1 MSDTTLSAQWQE
13 RARLSIPGGVS
24 SPVRAFQ
31 AVGGV
36 PRYFVS
42 GEGSRVI
49 DVDGN
54 SYVDLVNSWG
64 PMILGHAH
72 PEVVKA
78 VSEYVKHSFS
88 FGAPHPQEVALAE
101 EIVSRVEA
109 VEAIRFVSSGTEAVM
124 TALRLAR
131 AWTNRS
137 MIVKFA
143 GCYHGHSDSML
154 AEAGSGVATLS
165 LPNSPGV
172 TTGQAKDTLVVAYND
187 VEALRAVFLKH
198 GPKIAAVIT
207 ESVPANMG
215 VVPPIPGFTQE
226 IFSLARQAGS
236 LVIFDEVM
244 TGFRISRS
252 GWWGAFAQPH
262 GQTPDLFT
270 FGKVIGG
277 GFPLAAVGGSSEI
290 MRQLAPEGSVYQ
302 AGTLS
307 GNPIA
312 TTAGLSTLQL
322 LDDAVYSAL
331 DDRALR
337 VQQIISA
344 ALDREGVAHQTQN
357 SGNLFSF
364 FFTDKPVQNFAH
376 AKAQNTQAFAK
387 FFHGLLSRGV
397 SIPPSAFEAWF
408 VSAAI
413 SDADLEIIEKAAGPA
428 AKEASHTS
436 AV

>member
-1 MSDTTLSAQWQE
+1 MSDTTLSAQWQD

-42 GEGSRVI
+42 GSGSRVV

-54 SYVDLVNSWG
+54 SYIDLVGSWG

-72 PEVVKA
+72 PEVVAA
-78 VSEYVKHSFS
+78 VSHYVQHSFS

-101 EIVSRVEA
+101 EIVSRVGA
-109 VEAIRFVSSGTEAVM
+109 VEAVRFVSSGTEAVM

-172 TTGQAKDTLVVAYND
+172 TTGQAQDTIVVAYND
-187 VEALRAVFLKH
+187 VEALRAVFLEH
-198 GPKIAAVIT
+198 GSKIAAVIT

-215 VVPPIPGFTQE
+215 VVPPAPGFTEE
-226 IFSLARQAGS
+226 IFTLAHGAGA

-244 TGFRISRS
+244 TGFRISRA
-252 GWWGAFAQPH
+252 GWWGAFAEPQ
-262 GQTPDLFT
+262 GLIPDLFT

-277 GFPLAAVGGSSEI
+277 GFPLAALAGNSAI

-312 TTAGLSTLQL
+312 TTAGLTTLQL
-322 LDDAVYSAL
+322 LEEGVYSAL
-331 DDRALR
+331 NERAKS
-337 VQQIISA
+337 VQSIISE
-344 ALDREGVAHQTQN
+344 ALSKAGVPHNTQH

-364 FFTDKPVQNFAH
+364 FFTDNPVHNFQQ
-376 AKAQNTQAFAK
+376 AKTQNTQAFAA
-387 FFHGLLSRGV
+387 FFHGLLNRGV

-413 SDADLEIIEKAAGPA
+413 SDLDLEIIQEAAGPA
-428 AKEASHTS
+428 AVEA
-436 AV
+436 AQVRVA

>member
-1 MSDTTLSAQWQE
+1 MSETTLSARWHD
-13 RARLSIPGGVS
+13 RALLSIPGGVS
-24 SPVRAFQ
+24 SPVRAFR

-42 GEGSRVI
+42 GSGSQVV

-54 SYVDLVNSWG
+54 AYLDLVGSWG

-72 PEVVKA
+72 PEVVAA
-78 VSEYVKHSFS
+78 VSASVKQSFS
-88 FGAPHPQEVALAE
+88 FGAPHPQEVALAG
-101 EIVSRVEA
+101 EIVARVDAIEA
-109 VEAIRFVSSGTEAVM
+109 VRFVSSGTEAVM

-137 MIVKFA
+137 IIVKFA
-143 GCYHGHSDSML
+143 GCYHGHSDAML

-172 TTGQAKDTLVVAYND
+172 TLGQAQDTLIVAYND
-187 VEALRAVFLKH
+187 ADALRAVFEAH

-215 VVPPIPGFTQE
+215 VVPPEPGFTEQ
-226 IFSLARQAGS
+226 IFALAHGAGA

-244 TGFRISRS
+244 TGFRISPS
-252 GWWGAFAQPH
+252 GWWGAFAEPL
-262 GQTPDLFT
+262 GLKPDLFT

-277 GFPLAAVGGSSEI
+277 GFPLAALAGTSEI
-290 MRQLAPEGSVYQ
+290 MRQLAPEGTVYQ

-312 TTAGLSTLQL
+312 ATAGLSTLQL
-322 LDDAVYSAL
+322 LDSTVYSTL
-331 DDRALR
+331 DNRAQS
-337 VQQIISA
+337 VQNII
-344 ALDREGVAHQTQN
+344 TQELTRAGIPHTPQH

-364 FFTDKPVQNFAH
+364 FFTDHKVRNFEQART
-376 AKAQNTQAFAK
+376 QNTQAFAA
-387 FFHGLLSRGV
+387 FFHGLLNRGV
-397 SIPPSAFEAWF
+397 SVPPSAFEAWF

-413 SDADLEIIEKAAGPA
+413 DDGDLEHLEKAARGA
-428 AKEASHTS
+428 AREAAHTLS
-436 AV
+436 N